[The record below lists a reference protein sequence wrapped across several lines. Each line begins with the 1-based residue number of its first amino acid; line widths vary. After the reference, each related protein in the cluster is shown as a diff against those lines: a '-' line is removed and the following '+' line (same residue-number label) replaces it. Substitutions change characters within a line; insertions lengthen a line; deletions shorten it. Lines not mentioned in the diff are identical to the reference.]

1 MNAKASALINDAA
14 VVWLTTVSA
23 DGRPQASPVWFVVES
38 GEFLVYSL
46 ADTPRTTNIASNPRV
61 SLNLDSNEGSDVV
74 VVEGLARVVDGPSSA
89 DHPAYQAKYRDRIV
103 GMGDTPAE
111 FAAAYP
117 TPIRIIPLRWRVS

>member
-1 MNAKASALINDAA
+1 MNAKASALVDDAA
-14 VVWLTTVSA
+14 VIWLTPVSA
-23 DGRPQASPVWFVVES
+23 EGRPQASPVWFVVDS
-38 GEFLVYSL
+38 GEFLVFSL

-89 DHPAYQAKYRDRIV
+89 DHSAYQAKYRDRIV
-103 GMGDTPAE
+103 GMGYTPDE

-117 TPIRIIPLRWRVS
+117 TPIRIIPLRWRVY